1 MLADVLRIVLAVSVP
16 LAWVAAGGP
25 AAAAML
31 LALGGAMALRFARMP
46 PATDMIGQLV
56 LLGGAWFAAL
66 GTFEVVPGLDT
77 LSHFASGAVL
87 GLLARELLLQLRLV
101 PEAHAARAATARVL
115 HTSTAVLL
123 LGFVWELGEWAG
135 HALITPDIRV
145 GYEDTMLDLAADL
158 AGAIVA
164 AVTVEL
170 VARRRRRRRR

>member
-1 MLADVLRIVLAVSVP
+1 MLADVLRVALAISVP
-16 LAWVAAGGP
+16 LVWVVAGGP

-46 PATDMIGQLV
+46 TSTDIIGQVV
-56 LLGGAWFAAL
+56 LLAGAWFAAL

-87 GLLARELLLQLRLV
+87 ALLSRQLLLQLRLL
-101 PEAHAARAATARVL
+101 PDARGGRAATARVL

-135 HALITPDIRV
+135 HALITSDIRV

-164 AVTVEL
+164 AVAAEFA
-170 VARRRRRRRR
+170 ARRRG